1 GGAGR
6 PRRLPAARVLHRQR
20 RHDRLRRRAQAGRRP
35 ARWPRHRGP
44 PALGHGQPARG
55 GGVSAGTILVEG
67 LRAEAVVGVHPHE
80 RIRRQPLLVDLEL
93 DHDVAAAAAGDELA
107 ATIDYAEVATALRE
121 WIGASEP
128 LLLERLAE
136 ELAER
141 LCQRFR
147 PRALRLTL
155 RKPEAAAA
163 LGCTAVGVRICR

>member
-1 GGAGR
+1 
-6 PRRLPAARVLHRQR
+6 
-20 RHDRLRRRAQAGRRP
+20 
-35 ARWPRHRGP
+35 
-44 PALGHGQPARG
+44 
-55 GGVSAGTILVEG
+55 VSAGTILVEG